1 MCKNTIY
8 RKGTPPK
15 KKTGVDDRR
24 FSSVLYEG
32 ISLPTA
38 SNLTEQCVCPVQPRP
53 SFQSSSGHSSSDQFS
68 LIRFNSVCF
77 TWKWLNTAD
86 SKLSLTAVCGGKCV
100 RSVCVWCVCVCVCVW
115 ERERERERRQHLLHL
130 LCSQWLEVRHHLHHL
145 QGDRKV
151 GFIACDEETEGR
163 TRLRC
168 VSFFFPLNPRCDQAA
183 VIWNSPGGCLLLRNT
198 GKKDVSC
205 NASAKQKCISENPKW
220 LFISMRSF
228 FTHWKLMSAYFA

>member
-1 MCKNTIY
+1 MT
-8 RKGTPPK
+8 
-15 KKTGVDDRR
+15 
-24 FSSVLYEG
+24 EG
-32 ISLPTA
+32 FHLCYMKASL
-38 SNLTEQCVCPVQPRP
+38 CPRP
-53 SFQSSSGHSSSDQFS
+53 QTSQS
-68 LIRFNSVCF
+68 
-77 TWKWLNTAD
+77 
-86 SKLSLTAVCGGKCV
+86 
-100 RSVCVWCVCVCVCVW
+100 SVCVLSSQDLLFSPARVIPVQISSAWFALIQFASPGNGLTLLTASSRLPPCVAASVCGLCVCGACVCVCVW